1 MSVDVYLK
9 YRHSCKLKEI
19 KMSVSKRALIIW
31 IVILIIS
38 WELIARVL
46 LHDLSLI
53 PSFSKV
59 VKTLF
64 DELIN
69 GNLLETTKISMLFAI
84 KGYSISVV
92 MSIIV
97 AMLCIKS
104 YIIKSF
110 FATLYKILS
119 PLPSVAILPVILI
132 VSGLNSNSIILLI
145 IHSVFWPMLSSN
157 MMGFSTIPIV
167 LSDFSKN
174 IQMSFISRVF
184 YVYIPSSISHI
195 ITGMRTAW
203 GRAWRSLIS
212 AEAIFGISGN
222 TQGIGYY
229 IYYHRSFANM
239 TNVFAG
245 IIIII
250 IISLIIEELFSFIEK
265 QTIAKWGMKNVR

>member
-1 MSVDVYLK
+1 
-9 YRHSCKLKEI
+9 
-19 KMSVSKRALIIW
+19 MSVSKRALIIW

-110 FATLYKILS
+110 FATLYKL
-119 PLPSVAILPVILI
+119 
-132 VSGLNSNSIILLI
+132 
-145 IHSVFWPMLSSN
+145 
-157 MMGFSTIPIV
+157 
-167 LSDFSKN
+167 
-174 IQMSFISRVF
+174 
-184 YVYIPSSISHI
+184 
-195 ITGMRTAW
+195 
-203 GRAWRSLIS
+203 SLIH
-212 AEAIFGISGN
+212 I
-222 TQGIGYY
+222 
-229 IYYHRSFANM
+229 
-239 TNVFAG
+239 
-245 IIIII
+245 
-250 IISLIIEELFSFIEK
+250 
-265 QTIAKWGMKNVR
+265 